1 MQQHFRLAKGAFKLI
16 SALTLL
22 AGLIWLVKPERLWQ
36 ALLGVNVAIFGLA
49 LLCGTLSNIMS
60 AARWAHLA
68 RAMGLNAPLQPLIGF
83 YFQGMAANAFL
94 PGATVGGDVWRS
106 YRLHRLDNS
115 LLDAG
120 ASVFFERLSGLW
132 VLLLLSLLAVPV
144 SLFWQVLPDWLRL
157 GHIAALALYLLALAM
172 LLAVPYVLVH
182 PLLWRWLPLE
192 TARNIAERVL
202 ASLQRLSRRTL
213 QEQLIYSAAVQ
224 LLSMSA
230 LYLCARAVGADAS
243 WLLLAAAAG
252 PIFLMA
258 ALPLGI
264 GGWGTREL
272 AAVAVLGLAGMR
284 GEQALALAVLY
295 GVNATLQA
303 FAGGLAWW
311 MEHLRREQ

>member
-1 MQQHFRLAKGAFKLI
+1 MQQHFRLAKGAFKLL
-16 SALTLL
+16 SAIALL

-36 ALLGVNVAIFGLA
+36 TLLGVNVAVFSLA
-49 LLCGTLSNIMS
+49 LLCGTLSNIVS
-60 AARWAHLA
+60 AARWAHLG
-68 RAMGLNAPLQPLIGF
+68 RAMGLNAPMMPLIGF

-106 YRLHRLDNS
+106 YRLHRLGNS

-132 VLLLLSLLAVPV
+132 VLLLLSLLAVPL
-144 SLFWQVLPDWLRL
+144 SPFWHVLPDWLHL
-157 GHIAALALYLLALAM
+157 GSIALLALYLFVLAL
-172 LLAVPYVLVH
+172 LLALPYVLVH

-192 TARNIAERVL
+192 KVKRMAERVL
-202 ASLQRLSRRTL
+202 TSLRCLSSRAL
-213 QEQLIYSAAVQ
+213 QQQFVYSATVQ

-230 LYLCARAVGADAS
+230 LYLCAQAVGADVG
-243 WLLLAAAAG
+243 WLLIAAASG
-252 PIFLMA
+252 PVFLMA
-258 ALPLGI
+258 ALPLGV

-272 AAVAVLGLAGMR
+272 AAVAVLGLAGVA
-284 GEQALALAVLY
+284 GEQAIALAVLY

-311 MEHLRREQ
+311 IEHLRRKQ

>member
-16 SALTLL
+16 SALALL
-22 AGLIWLVKPERLWQ
+22 AGLIWLVKPARLWQ

-68 RAMGLNAPLQPLIGF
+68 RAMGLNAPLQLLIGF

-144 SLFWQVLPDWLRL
+144 SLFWQVLPDWLHL
-157 GHIAALALYLLALAM
+157 GRIAALALYLLALAM

-182 PLLWRWLPLE
+182 PLLWRWLPLDA
-192 TARNIAERVL
+192 ARNIAERVL
-202 ASLQRLSRRTL
+202 ACLQRLSRRTL

-284 GEQALALAVLY
+284 GEQAVALAVLY